1 VYWQV
6 SARLCGNFS
15 PAQRYRLQATNVS
28 AKKTAMAIITKIA
41 AKTLPQVLV
50 SKRQDAGWLRTMK
63 VLRLI
68 EVSL

>member
-15 PAQRYRLQATNVS
+15 PAPRYRLQATNVS